1 MKFDVISRAAMY
13 NGIGQ
18 AITYQ
23 NKKLTVGANDVLIRV
38 KASMFGKA
46 LQRAL
51 VWGHPKIKPNTVLG
65 TLFAGEVVNDNKFF
79 KKGTRVVVNPHKSCG
94 KCVNCLSGK
103 QYLCTNTV
111 KINPGGIARYVVIHE
126 NNVNSIE
133 DLYDEIS
140 YEEAVLTE
148 IIACVLES
156 IYKAGVNAEDH
167 VLIAGSGLTSFIHAQ
182 ILMSMGIKNID
193 ILYKDEIRKSI
204 IESIGA
210 IAINSEYSKD
220 ELLLCKRKN
229 FAGFNGYDI
238 VFEAVGSETVLEKC
252 LDIVAP
258 KGKIILFG
266 GYCIGS
272 SLNIN
277 LNFLHYKEV
286 SLIGTYHFRDEYF
299 RMSLDML
306 KENKLD
312 LKMLITK
319 YIFFEDL
326 DKAVEEFSKKEC
338 IALIV
343 KY

>member
-1 MKFDVISRAAMY
+1 MEFDVISRAAMY
-13 NGIGQ
+13 NGIGKT
-18 AITYQ
+18 ITYQ

-46 LQRAL
+46 LQRAI

-65 TLFAGEVVNDNKFF
+65 TLFAGEVVNNNKFF

-111 KINPGGIARYVVIHE
+111 KINPGGIAQYVVIDE
-126 NNVNSIE
+126 NNANSIE
-133 DLYDEIS
+133 ALYDEIS

-156 IYKAGVNAEDH
+156 VYKAGVNIEDH
-167 VLIAGSGLTSFIHAQ
+167 VLIAGSGLTAFIHAQ

-193 ILYKDEIRKSI
+193 ILYKDKIRKSI
-204 IESIGA
+204 IEGMGA
-210 IAINSEYSKD
+210 IAISNEYSRN
-220 ELLLCKRKN
+220 ELLSYKRKD
-229 FAGFNGYDI
+229 FAGFNGYNV
-238 VFEAVGSETVLEKC
+238 VFEAVGNETVLEKC
-252 LDIVAP
+252 LDLVAP

-266 GYCIGS
+266 GYRIGS
-272 SLNIN
+272 SLNID

-286 SLIGTYHFRDEYF
+286 SLIGTYHFGDEYF
-299 RMSLDML
+299 HTSLEML

-312 LKMLITK
+312 LNMLITK
-319 YIFFEDL
+319 YIFFDDL
-326 DKAVEEFSKKEC
+326 EKAVEELNKKEC